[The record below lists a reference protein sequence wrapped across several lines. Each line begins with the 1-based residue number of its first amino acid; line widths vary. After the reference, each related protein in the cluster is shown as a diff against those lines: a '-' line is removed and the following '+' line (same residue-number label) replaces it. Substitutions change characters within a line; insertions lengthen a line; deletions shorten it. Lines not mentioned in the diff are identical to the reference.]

1 MPVKRT
7 IRMKQRPRAKAS
19 KRAARTTWW
28 TGKPAIAAAVGCAIA
43 VMLVILIPQKPHAGM
58 APKKADATVAR
69 VDSTETT
76 ERRPEIA
83 TLPVAP
89 PSPSTSQAPSTSP
102 TPAVEPV
109 SDAKVA
115 RVTIEGCLERD
126 DDTFRLTDTTGT
138 NAPTARSWKSGF
150 LKKRPAAIEVRDAV
164 KRVNL
169 ASHVGQ
175 RVSVT
180 GTLVDRQM
188 RVGSLQPIS
197 LSCSTY
203 NSKVKI

>member
-1 MPVKRT
+1 MIVILVP
-7 IRMKQRPRAKAS
+7 QSPRAAAS
-19 KRAARTTWW
+19 
-28 TGKPAIAAAVGCAIA
+28 V
-43 VMLVILIPQKPHAGM
+43 
-58 APKKADATVAR
+58 KKADEPIAR
-69 VDSTETT
+69 ADSTETT
-76 ERRPEIA
+76 DRRPDMA
-83 TLPVAP
+83 TLPI
-89 PSPSTSQAPSTSP
+89 APSSP
-102 TPAVEPV
+102 APAVEPAP
-109 SDAKVA
+109 DTKVA
-115 RVTIEGCLERD
+115 RVTIEGCLERA
-126 DDTFRLTDTTGT
+126 DDTFRLTDTAGT
-138 NAPTARSWKSGF
+138 NAPTSRSWKSGF
-150 LKKRPAAIEVRDAV
+150 LKKRPAAIEVRDSV

>member
-28 TGKPAIAAAVGCAIA
+28 TGKPAIASAVGCAIA
-43 VMLVILIPQKPHAGM
+43 VMIVILIPQKPHAGM
-58 APKKADATVAR
+58 APKKADVDIAR

-76 ERRPEIA
+76 DRRPDMA

-89 PSPSTSQAPSTSP
+89 PSPSPA
-102 TPAVEPV
+102 PAVEPAP
-109 SDAKVA
+109 DTKVA
-115 RVTIEGCLERD
+115 RVTIEGCLERA
-126 DDTFRLTDTTGT
+126 DDTFRLTDTAGT
-138 NAPTARSWKSGF
+138 NAPTSRSWKSGF

>member
-1 MPVKRT
+1 M
-7 IRMKQRPRAKAS
+7 
-19 KRAARTTWW
+19 
-28 TGKPAIAAAVGCAIA
+28 
-43 VMLVILIPQKPHAGM
+43 
-58 APKKADATVAR
+58 
-69 VDSTETT
+69 
-76 ERRPEIA
+76 A

-89 PSPSTSQAPSTSP
+89 PSPSPQSA
-102 TPAVEPV
+102 PAVEP
-109 SDAKVA
+109 SPEPKVA
-115 RVTIEGCLERD
+115 RVTIEGCLERA
-126 DDTFRLTDTTGT
+126 DDTFRLTDTAGT
-138 NAPTARSWKSGF
+138 NAPTSRSWKSGF
-150 LKKRPAAIEVRDAV
+150 LKKRPSAIEVRDSV

-180 GTLVDRQM
+180 GTLVDRQL

>member
-1 MPVKRT
+1 M
-7 IRMKQRPRAKAS
+7 I
-19 KRAARTTWW
+19 
-28 TGKPAIAAAVGCAIA
+28 
-43 VMLVILIPQKPHAGM
+43 VILIPQKPHAGM
-58 APKKADATVAR
+58 APKKADATTAS

-76 ERRPEIA
+76 DRRPEMA

-89 PSPSTSQAPSTSP
+89 PSPSPA
-102 TPAVEPV
+102 PAVEPAP
-109 SDAKVA
+109 DTKVA

-126 DDTFRLTDTTGT
+126 DDTFRLTDTAGT

-150 LKKRPAAIEVRDAV
+150 LKKRPAAIEVRDSV

-188 RVGSLQPIS
+188 RVGSLQPVS

>member
-1 MPVKRT
+1 MPVKRS

-19 KRAARTTWW
+19 KRTARTTWW

-43 VMLVILIPQKPHAGM
+43 VMIVILIPQRPHAGM
-58 APKKADATVAR
+58 APKKADATDAR

-76 ERRPEIA
+76 DRRPEMA

-89 PSPSTSQAPSTSP
+89 PSPSPA
-102 TPAVEPV
+102 PAVEPV
-109 SDAKVA
+109 PDTKVA
-115 RVTIEGCLERD
+115 RVTIEGCLERA
-126 DDTFRLTDTTGT
+126 DDTFRLTDTAGT
-138 NAPTARSWKSGF
+138 NAPTSRSWKSGF

-188 RVGSLQPIS
+188 RASSLQPIS

>member
-1 MPVKRT
+1 MPVKRS

-43 VMLVILIPQKPHAGM
+43 VMMVMLTPQKPHPGT
-58 APKKADATVAR
+58 APKKADATIAR
-69 VDSTETT
+69 DDSTETT
-76 ERRPEIA
+76 DRRPEMA

-89 PSPSTSQAPSTSP
+89 PSPSQSP
-102 TPAVEPV
+102 APAVEPAP
-109 SDAKVA
+109 DTKVA
-115 RVTIEGCLERD
+115 RVTIEGCLERAD
-126 DDTFRLTDTTGT
+126 NTFRLTDTAGT
-138 NAPTARSWKSGF
+138 SAPTSRSWKSGF
-150 LKKRPAAIEVRDAV
+150 LKKRPAAIEVRDSV

-197 LSCSTY
+197 MSCSTY

>member
-1 MPVKRT
+1 
-7 IRMKQRPRAKAS
+7 
-19 KRAARTTWW
+19 
-28 TGKPAIAAAVGCAIA
+28 
-43 VMLVILIPQKPHAGM
+43 M
-58 APKKADATVAR
+58 APKKADATIAR

-76 ERRPEIA
+76 DRRPEMA

-89 PSPSTSQAPSTSP
+89 PSPSP
-102 TPAVEPV
+102 TPAVEPAA
-109 SDAKVA
+109 DTKVA

-126 DDTFRLTDTTGT
+126 DDTFRLTDTAGT
-138 NAPTARSWKSGF
+138 NAPTSRSWKSGF
-150 LKKRPAAIEVRDAV
+150 LKKRPASIEVRDSV
-164 KRVNL
+164 KRINL

-188 RVGSLQPIS
+188 RVGSLQPVS

>member
-1 MPVKRT
+1 
-7 IRMKQRPRAKAS
+7 
-19 KRAARTTWW
+19 
-28 TGKPAIAAAVGCAIA
+28 
-43 VMLVILIPQKPHAGM
+43 
-58 APKKADATVAR
+58 
-69 VDSTETT
+69 
-76 ERRPEIA
+76 
-83 TLPVAP
+83 
-89 PSPSTSQAPSTSP
+89 
-102 TPAVEPV
+102 
-109 SDAKVA
+109 
-115 RVTIEGCLERD
+115 
-126 DDTFRLTDTTGT
+126 LTDTAGT
-138 NAPTARSWKSGF
+138 NAPTSRSWKSGF
-150 LKKRPAAIEVRDAV
+150 LKKVPPRLSLRDSV

>member
-1 MPVKRT
+1 MPVKRS

-43 VMLVILIPQKPHAGM
+43 VLMVMLTPQKPHPGM
-58 APKKADATVAR
+58 APKKADATIAR
-69 VDSTETT
+69 DDSTETT
-76 ERRPEIA
+76 DRRPEMA

-89 PSPSTSQAPSTSP
+89 PSPSQSP
-102 TPAVEPV
+102 APAVEPAP
-109 SDAKVA
+109 DTKVA
-115 RVTIEGCLERD
+115 RVTIEGCLERAD
-126 DDTFRLTDTTGT
+126 NTFRLTDTAGT
-138 NAPTARSWKSGF
+138 NAPTSRSWKSGF
-150 LKKRPAAIEVRDAV
+150 LKKRPAAIEVRDSV

-197 LSCSTY
+197 MSCSAY
-203 NSKVKI
+203 NSNVKI

>member
-1 MPVKRT
+1 MPVKRS
-7 IRMKQRPRAKAS
+7 IRMKQRPRTKGS
-19 KRAARTTWW
+19 KRAAQTAWW
-28 TGKPAIAAAVGCAIA
+28 TGKPAIAAAIVCAIA
-43 VMLVILIPQKPHAGM
+43 AMIVVLVPQRPHAAMG
-58 APKKADATVAR
+58 AKRADATIAR

-76 ERRPEIA
+76 DRRPEMA

-89 PSPSTSQAPSTSP
+89 PSPA
-102 TPAVEPV
+102 PAVEPAP
-109 SDAKVA
+109 DTKVA
-115 RVTIEGCLERD
+115 RVTIEGCLERA
-126 DDTFRLTDTTGT
+126 DDTFRLTDTAGT

-150 LKKRPAAIEVRDAV
+150 LKKRPAAIEVRDSV